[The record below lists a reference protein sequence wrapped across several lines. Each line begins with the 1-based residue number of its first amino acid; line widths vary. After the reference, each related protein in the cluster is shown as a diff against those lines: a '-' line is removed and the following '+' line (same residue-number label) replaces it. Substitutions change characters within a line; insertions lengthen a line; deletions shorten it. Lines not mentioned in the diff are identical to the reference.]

1 MPKAPRSQEDREVV
15 RTAILTEALA
25 LLSDQGFKH
34 FSMRKLAARLGMSA
48 TTIYNY
54 FSSKDEL
61 YLMILTR
68 GFEDLVNKFRD
79 INQKVPEPREKI
91 RRLIL
96 AYVDFGITNAYYYNI
111 MFTSDAPKYLD
122 YVGTAIEP
130 VAYHEKSTAL
140 KLMEITSSA
149 IMDMTK
155 DRDINE
161 LVIRNSILRL
171 WSTLHGIISLYNSR
185 VLHEVEEDPRSTVY
199 SIVEDIIHTFQGIFL
214 GSETA
219 RLIAV
224 RK

>member
-1 MPKAPRSQEDREVV
+1 
-15 RTAILTEALA
+15 
-25 LLSDQGFKH
+25 
-34 FSMRKLAARLGMSA
+34 MRKLAARLGMTA

-54 FSSKDEL
+54 FSNKDEL

-68 GFEDLVNKFRD
+68 GFEDLVNVFREV
-79 INQKVPEPREKI
+79 NRKVHEPKEKI

-161 LVIRNSILRL
+161 PMVRHSILRL

-185 VLHEVEEDPRSTVY
+185 VLHEVEEDPRATVY
-199 SIVEDIIHTFQGIFL
+199 TIVEDVIHTFQGIFL
-214 GSETA
+214 GSDNA
-219 RLIAV
+219 HLLAV
-224 RK
+224 RE